1 MFDNVRKV
9 LNEFG
14 NLLVDTYRDKLT
26 KEKVNASKT
35 LYNSISYIVEG
46 DGANFIV
53 KLKLED
59 YWRKVEEGTK
69 PKEEWVSTQKLIEWI
84 KIKPVIPRPFANGKL
99 PTTKHLANLISRKIY
114 FKGIKPRPLLQQ
126 SIDDVFDE
134 IKERLEEA
142 LIKDIESEF
151 EIIKGI
157 MS

>member
-46 DGANFIV
+46 NGTNFVV

-59 YWRKVEEGTK
+59 YYKYVENGRKAGKFPPINKIEKWVE
-69 PKEEWVSTQKLIEWI
+69 
-84 KIKPVIPRPFANGKL
+84 IKPVIPRPMANGKL
-99 PTTKHLANLISRKIY
+99 PTTKQLAFLISRKIALE
-114 FKGIKPRPLLQQ
+114 GIKPRPLLQQ
-126 SIDDVFDE
+126 SIDEVFDE

>member
-14 NLLVDTYRDKLT
+14 KLLVDTYRDKLT
-26 KEKVNASKT
+26 NEKVNASKT

-46 DGANFIV
+46 NGTNFVV

-59 YWRKVEEGTK
+59 YYKYVENGRKAGK
-69 PKEEWVSTQKLIEWI
+69 FPPINKIEKWI
-84 KIKPVIPRPFANGKL
+84 EIKPVLPRPFANGKL
-99 PTTKHLANLISRKIY
+99 PTTKQLAFLISRKIALE
-114 FKGIKPRPLLQQ
+114 GIKPRPLLQQ
-126 SIDDVFDE
+126 SIDEVFDE

-142 LIKDIESEF
+142 LTKDIESEF

>member
-14 NLLVDTYRDKLT
+14 KLLVDTYRDKLT
-26 KEKVNASKT
+26 NEKVNASKT

-46 DGANFIV
+46 NGTNFVV

-59 YWRKVEEGTK
+59 YYKYVENGRKAGKFPPINKIEKWVE
-69 PKEEWVSTQKLIEWI
+69 
-84 KIKPVIPRPFANGKL
+84 IKPVIPRPMANGKL
-99 PTTKHLANLISRKIY
+99 PTTKQLAFLISRKIALE
-114 FKGIKPRPLLQQ
+114 GIKPRPLLQQ
-126 SIDDVFDE
+126 SIDEVFDE

>member
-14 NLLVDTYRDKLT
+14 KLLVDTYRDKLT
-26 KEKVNASKT
+26 NEKVNASKT

-46 DGANFIV
+46 NGTTFVV

-59 YWRKVEEGTK
+59 YYKYVENGRKAGKFPPISAIEK
-69 PKEEWVSTQKLIEWI
+69 WIDIKL
-84 KIKPVIPRPFANGKL
+84 KL
-99 PTTKHLANLISRKIY
+99 PTTKQLTYLIARKIALE
-114 FKGIKPRPLLQQ
+114 GIKPRPLLQQ
-126 SIDDVFDE
+126 SIDEVFDE
-134 IKERLEEA
+134 FKERLEEA
-142 LIKDIESEF
+142 LTKDIESEF